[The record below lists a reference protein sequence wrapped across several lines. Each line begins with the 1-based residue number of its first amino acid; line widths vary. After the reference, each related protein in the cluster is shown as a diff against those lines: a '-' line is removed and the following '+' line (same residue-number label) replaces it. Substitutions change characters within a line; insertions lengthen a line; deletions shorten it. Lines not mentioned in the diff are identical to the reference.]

1 VVPIV
6 QFPNKNNLY
15 YVKTSDTSQ
24 NLPANQ
30 ENKYAHGFKEIENDL
45 KEADEVMAELNK
57 LQTNKMKKVNNTRI
71 IKNINLTMTNNT
83 LNVTLENKTVS
94 TQNVTVSLSVNI
106 TKFDNIE
113 EKNNTEIIFNE
124 LNQTTSAIERLYNN
138 PLIKQNLEKFKQIEI
153 DSPSTLEHE
162 DNSYNERLSDNIKFR
177 EIDHRTN
184 LRKVPNGPIDLESM
198 LYFNLIKNHK

>member
-1 VVPIV
+1 MVPIV